1 MYNYDFSSSTDTRL
15 KNGNVESGQEITVT
29 GTDSDVLIN
38 SKEQLNLSKMLEK
51 LLGIIWIIWQLQ
63 K

>member
-51 LLGIIWIIWQLQ
+51 LLGII
-63 K
+63 